1 MRGLYRR
8 GGEEEKH
15 SGRERGGSEGGGGAI
30 GKDMGHEKSGKQE
43 GEIAEM
49 RWEQGNQRCGDTEEE
64 EMRTK

>member
-1 MRGLYRR
+1 MEERE
-8 GGEEEKH
+8 GGV
-15 SGRERGGSEGGGGAI
+15 REGGGAI